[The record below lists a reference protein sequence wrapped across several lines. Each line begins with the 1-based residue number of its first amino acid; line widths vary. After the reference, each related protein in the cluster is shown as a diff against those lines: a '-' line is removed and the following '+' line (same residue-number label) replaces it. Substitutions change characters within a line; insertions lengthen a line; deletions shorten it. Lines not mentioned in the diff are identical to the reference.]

1 MIMVDSSVWIDYFNG
16 YETPETTK
24 LDLWLGIQPISI
36 GDIIL
41 TEVLQPR
48 FRTSK
53 CSIKKYIVLKSP
65 KIIPG
70 QEYFSF
76 H

>member
-1 MIMVDSSVWIDYFNG
+1 MTATQVKDKALSILDEFEEGEVTLQSVHYCQVINPANVS
-16 YETPETTK
+16 E
-24 LDLWLGIQPISI
+24 
-36 GDIIL
+36 
-41 TEVLQPR
+41 PR

>member
-1 MIMVDSSVWIDYFNG
+1 NPDSALQNV
-16 YETPETTK
+16 
-24 LDLWLGIQPISI
+24 
-36 GDIIL
+36 
-41 TEVLQPR
+41 VL
-48 FRTSK
+48 
-53 CSIKKYIVLKSP
+53 KKYIVLKSP

>member
-1 MIMVDSSVWIDYFNG
+1 MEITLQDLQGPKIRVGEIPNNG
-16 YETPETTK
+16 MT
-24 LDLWLGIQPISI
+24 
-36 GDIIL
+36 L
-41 TEVLQPR
+41 TEGSSLTIVPLEPR